1 MLMIHLNESENIPF
15 VEPDIKQIFLS
26 RIMAL
31 HSQIQL
37 LKRAFWLQ
45 WLY

>member
-1 MLMIHLNESENIPF
+1 MLMIHLNETDKLPL

-26 RIMAL
+26 SIMAL

-37 LKRAFWLQ
+37 LRRAFWL
-45 WLY
+45 